1 MKEPFFKRLIFERG
15 YRLYRHLLFWVII
28 LTVMT
33 VLDFNERP
41 NLFISIEIAFVFA
54 PVLIAYSYVIIYW
67 LVPKYL
73 LKGKYFTF
81 FILYGCWVP
90 VGLVMIFVD
99 TYYVF
104 YPLVGIPI
112 PHFTLIEEYKL
123 TFAVERFVRINLF
136 AIFCVFIK
144 FFKFWYL
151 ELQQKQQAEKEKMN
165 AELQLLKSQLHPHF
179 LFNTLNNLYSL
190 VHEKSDKASPMLLRL
205 SGLLSYVLYECKA
218 EEVLLEK
225 EIIVMKD
232 YVALEQER
240 YGERLDISMN
250 FSGDVQGRMIAPML
264 FQPFIE
270 NAFKHGLAEQ
280 LGKVWMSIDLSVK
293 DNELLF
299 KIINSCYKSQE
310 DKDEEKGIGINNVKK
325 RLELLY
331 PGKYNLEY
339 TRQEDVFIVSLI
351 IQLNSSSFKN
361 LYVNALPAKKELA
374 LK

>member
-1 MKEPFFKRLIFERG
+1 MKEPFIKRLIFERG
-15 YRLYRHLLFWVII
+15 YRLYRHLLFWFII
-28 LTVMT
+28 LSVMT
-33 VLDFNERP
+33 VLDVNERP
-41 NLFISIEIAFVFA
+41 NIFVSIEIAFVFA

-67 LVPKYL
+67 LVPEYL
-73 LKGKYFTF
+73 LKGKYLSFLV
-81 FILYGCWVP
+81 LYACWVP
-90 VGLVMIFVD
+90 IGLVMIFVD

-104 YPLVGIPI
+104 YPLLGIPI
-112 PHFTLIEEYKL
+112 PHFTLMEEYKL

-136 AIFCVFIK
+136 AVFCVFIK

-151 ELQQKQQAEKEKMN
+151 ELQQKQQIEKEKMK

-218 EEVLLEK
+218 EEVVLEK
-225 EIIVMKD
+225 EISVIKD
-232 YVALEQER
+232 YVALERER
-240 YGERLDISMN
+240 YGERLEVSMN
-250 FSGDVQGRMIAPML
+250 FSGDLQDRMIAPML

-270 NAFKHGLAEQ
+270 NSFKHGLAEQ
-280 LGKVWMSIDLSVK
+280 LGKVWMSIELSVK

-299 KIINSCYKSQE
+299 KIINSCNNNQE
-310 DKDEEKGIGINNVKK
+310 DEHKGIGINNVKK

-339 TRQEDVFIVSLI
+339 NRQEDLFIVSLV
-351 IQLNSSSFKN
+351 IQLSTSSFGKV
-361 LYVNALPAKKELA
+361 YTGTSPVKKELVV
-374 LK
+374 K